1 MSEDRRLV
9 YVVGA
14 SRGIGAAIAAALAR
28 RGYDLRLTA
37 RDPESSL
44 RQLVDSIAA
53 NDPMGDHRVMKLD
66 LSDRE
71 ELEVA
76 AKAIADEERLYGLV
90 YVAGQSYDSLAA
102 TIDYDRAAELMEV
115 NFLGLLRL
123 AAAGLRPMMR
133 ARAGRVVAVGSVT
146 ALHGNSGNA
155 AYAATKG
162 AMLAYVRTLAVEVA
176 RKGVTVNYVAP
187 GFIDTDLLEP
197 YKPYLDSL
205 KEQIPAGRL
214 GQPDDVAGQVAYLLS
229 PEASYVTGSYLTV
242 DGGLSAQLVSRRR

>member
-1 MSEDRRLV
+1 MSDKGRLV

-14 SRGIGAAIAAALAR
+14 SRGIGAAAAAALAQ

-37 RDPESSL
+37 RDPEGAA
-44 RQLVDSIAA
+44 RQLADAVAEGEPTA
-53 NDPMGDHRVMKLD
+53 DHRVMKLD
-66 LSDRE
+66 VADRE

-76 AKAIADEERLYGLV
+76 AKAITEEDRLYGLV

-102 TIDYDRAAELMEV
+102 TIDYDRAADLMAV
-115 NFLGLLRL
+115 NFLGFLRL
-123 AAAGLRPMMR
+123 AAAALRPMMR
-133 ARAGRVVAVGSVT
+133 ARAGRIVAVGSVT
-146 ALHGNSGNA
+146 ALQGNSGNA

-176 RKGVTVNYVAP
+176 RKGVTVNYIAP

-205 KEQIPAGRL
+205 KEQIPAGSL
-214 GQPDDVAGQVAYLLS
+214 GQPVDVAHQIAYLLS
-229 PEASYVTGSYLTV
+229 PEASYVTGSCLTV